1 MPWQKSGNLQS
12 GSHAGEIETSVML
25 LLDPDRTDMA
35 RALNDYGAG
44 ARQDYGGYRPGL
56 CSGDPADP
64 AY

>member
-1 MPWQKSGNLQS
+1 
-12 GSHAGEIETSVML
+12 ML